1 MEIHFILFEK
11 KIVFNI
17 LTSFDKV
24 MSVRKVF
31 ANALCLCASFLN
43 KLFSKNVVLLRVCVN

>member
-1 MEIHFILFEK
+1 MK
-11 KIVFNI
+11 KIVFNL

-31 ANALCLCASFLN
+31 ANTLCLWASFLN
-43 KLFSKNVVLLRVCVN
+43 KLFSKNVVLLRVGVN

>member
-1 MEIHFILFEK
+1 ME
-11 KIVFNI
+11 KIVFTV

-31 ANALCLCASFLN
+31 TNTLCLCTSFLN
-43 KLFSKNVVLLRVCVN
+43 KLFSKNVVLLRVGVN

>member
-1 MEIHFILFEK
+1 MK
-11 KIVFNI
+11 KIVFNV

-31 ANALCLCASFLN
+31 ANTLCLCASFLN
-43 KLFSKNVVLLRVCVN
+43 KLFSKNVVLLRVGVNQTK

>member
-1 MEIHFILFEK
+1 MK
-11 KIVFNI
+11 RIVLYV

-31 ANALCLCASFLN
+31 ANTLCLCASFLN
-43 KLFSKNVVLLRVCVN
+43 KLFSKNIELIRVGVN